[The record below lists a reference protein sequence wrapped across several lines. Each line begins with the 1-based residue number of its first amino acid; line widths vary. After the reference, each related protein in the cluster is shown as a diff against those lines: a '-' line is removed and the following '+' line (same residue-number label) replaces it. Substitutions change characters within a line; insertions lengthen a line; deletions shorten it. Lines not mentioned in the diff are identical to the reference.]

1 MVKITFVK
9 IGNITLTTLIDIM
22 LDERASRTDIE
33 GTVISSSTKMKLS
46 AAERI
51 VPLID
56 QVETDLMI
64 MISPNA
70 SDEGPQSIITKY
82 KNKYP
87 LIVVS
92 DTANKEVRDKWK
104 EDGIGYIIAPFDPM
118 IGAKKDFLDT
128 TEMCLYNGYIITAFS
143 ACGVFAYITA
153 LLDDVIRQLKEGK
166 KPELPTRNMSSIG
179 IVTSVN
185 FSNEYSRPKAL
196 AVLNILTE
204 AGELNVNGCFVEKDK
219 EKSLIK
225 VAGAHE
231 MVRQAAILADE
242 VRELEKTSNHLIKTP
257 HGKEGELLHK
267 IHFFDEAHL
276 NK

>member
-1 MVKITFVK
+1 
-9 IGNITLTTLIDIM
+9 
-22 LDERASRTDIE
+22 
-33 GTVISSSTKMKLS
+33 
-46 AAERI
+46 
-51 VPLID
+51 
-56 QVETDLMI
+56 
-64 MISPNA
+64 
-70 SDEGPQSIITKY
+70 
-82 KNKYP
+82 
-87 LIVVS
+87 
-92 DTANKEVRDKWK
+92 
-104 EDGIGYIIAPFDPM
+104 
-118 IGAKKDFLDT
+118 
-128 TEMCLYNGYIITAFS
+128 MCLYNGYIITAFS

-204 AGELNVNGCFVEKDK
+204 AGELNVNGCFIEKDK